1 MASVT
6 ERTLK
11 DGSLVFEIRVSR
23 GRDPVT
29 GKQLPPYCKRYPPPK
44 TWSVKKAQKQAQVEA
59 AKFEADCK
67 AGKIKTRAQKQQE
80 IEEKRK

>member
-29 GKQLPPYCKRYPPPK
+29 GKQLTP
-44 TWSVKKAQKQAQVEA
+44 
-59 AKFEADCK
+59 
-67 AGKIKTRAQKQQE
+67 
-80 IEEKRK
+80 